1 VLLGAIRHESSFS
14 SSSTHTHEL
23 VARQSR
29 SDVDD
34 GRELRREKEK
44 RGRREGETRE
54 TSGGMLL
61 GSAGHTSAQTG
72 APQII
77 AWAVNLDP
85 TGSAFACPLPQMKS
99 APSRTLAVPLVC
111 LPHQVPAL
119 LPLALG
125 LTHPHLRT
133 TAIATATLLTPTTSP
148 DNYNHNH
155 NHDQHPSL
163 PRPAPSIRFG
173 SISSCLLAWRI
184 KIAFVPREM
193 DKS

>member
-1 VLLGAIRHESSFS
+1 MKCCSGLFDME
-14 SSSTHTHEL
+14 
-23 VARQSR
+23 VASVVVAPTPMSWLHGNQ
-29 SDVDD
+29 DQTLTM
-34 GRELRREKEK
+34 GENLEE
-44 RGRREGETRE
+44 RREGETRE

-155 NHDQHPSL
+155 DQHPSL

-173 SISSCLLAWRI
+173 SISSC
-184 KIAFVPREM
+184 
-193 DKS
+193 

>member
-1 VLLGAIRHESSFS
+1 MIGVREVLLEAIRHESSFS

-29 SDVDD
+29 LDVDD
-34 GRELRREKEK
+34 GRELRREK
-44 RGRREGETRE
+44 REERGETRE

-133 TAIATATLLTPTTSP
+133 TATATATAIATATLLTPTTSP
-148 DNYNHNH
+148 DNYNH

-173 SISSCLLAWRI
+173 SISSC
-184 KIAFVPREM
+184 
-193 DKS
+193 

>member
-1 VLLGAIRHESSFS
+1 VTKLGERCKLVIGVHEVLLGAIRHESSFS

-29 SDVDD
+29 LGVDD
-34 GRELRREKEK
+34 GRELTVEEGGEK
-44 RGRREGETRE
+44 REERREGETRE

-61 GSAGHTSAQTG
+61 GSAGHTLAQTG

-133 TAIATATLLTPTTSP
+133 TATATATLLTPTTSP

-155 NHDQHPSL
+155 NQHPSL

-173 SISSCLLAWRI
+173 SISFC
-184 KIAFVPREM
+184 
-193 DKS
+193 